1 MKDNQAKPCAIR
13 GFILMKYLKDISICD
28 DLINFYKNSDEKGQ
42 GKMIMNNVAGYYPDR
57 KDSTDCVLRD
67 PLLDKYLNSLQNVI
81 GTYMEK
87 FPMSK
92 SEAAWGIVENVNIQH
107 YKPNQGFK
115 SWHTERS
122 CANNNRHLVFMTYLN
137 DVMDGGETEWFHQ
150 KGRVKPRKGLTV
162 IWPSDWTHM
171 HRGVVSKTEHKYIVT
186 GWIEYLP

>member
-1 MKDNQAKPCAIR
+1 MKNNQTKPCVIR
-13 GFILMKYLKDISICD
+13 EFILMEYLKDISICD
-28 DLINFYKNSDEKGQ
+28 DLINFYENSDEKGQ
-42 GKMIMNNVAGYYPDR
+42 GKMQINNFAGYYPDK

-67 PLLDKYLNSLQNVI
+67 PLLDKYLSSLQNVMN
-81 GTYMEK
+81 TYMEK

-122 CANNNRHLVFMTYLN
+122 CANSNRHLVFMTYLN
-137 DVMDGGETEWFHQ
+137 DVVDGGETEWFHQ
-150 KGRVKPRKGLTV
+150 KERVKPRKGLTV

-171 HRGVVSKTEHKYIVT
+171 HRGIVSKTEHKYIVT

>member
-1 MKDNQAKPCAIR
+1 MKNNQTKPCVIR
-13 GFILMKYLKDISICD
+13 EFILMEYLKDISICD
-28 DLINFYKNSDEKGQ
+28 DIINFYENSDEKGQ
-42 GKMIMNNVAGYYPDR
+42 GKMQMNNVAGYYPDK

-67 PLLDKYLNSLQNVI
+67 PLLDKYLSSLQNVMN
-81 GTYMEK
+81 TYMEK

-171 HRGVVSKTEHKYIVT
+171 HRGIVSKTEHKYIVT

>member
-1 MKDNQAKPCAIR
+1 MKSSVIR
-13 GFILMKYLKDISICD
+13 DFILMEYLKDISICD
-28 DLINFYKNSDEKGQ
+28 DIIDFYENSDKKGQ
-42 GKMIMNNVAGYYPDR
+42 GKMAINNVAQYIPEK
-57 KDSTDCVLRD
+57 KDSMDCILES
-67 PLLDKYLNSLQNVI
+67 PLLDKYLNSLQNVMN
-81 GTYMEK
+81 TYMEK

-171 HRGVVSKTEHKYIVT
+171 HRGIVSKTEHKYIVT